1 MKKITLL
8 FVAIVATC
16 YCFAQ
21 NTLEVIDTGTI
32 SRVQWRDSVLRMN
45 KANIP
50 TGFLLEYSMFGLEGT
65 RYDGINN
72 NDDTIKDNGR
82 IFELHSTL
90 YHSKVNSNAAID
102 VTDTLFSKAYFAHRN
117 SNVIPLTFIY
127 QKYNVI
133 RQSALSEGL
142 FTIAADSVGILD
154 AASQPVSPYNEQE
167 LFAFAPFK
175 TSITRFNAIPFTL
188 PNELFYM
195 QGFTSVE
202 VDFGDG
208 AGYRLL
214 NKGGG
219 VNIYYATEG
228 LKYLT
233 AKITTTGGVRI
244 AKCRIDY
251 KRPSFFSQPDSSWTI
266 STTPVFTDDEDY
278 INNGAV
284 PQSQPN
290 NPALPPNSLI
300 NLFLQNQNP
309 GARVTRDLGCDG
321 VFDKPIIIVEGFDP
335 TDDVGFE
342 DLRRQ
347 FAQNEFIIT
356 MRAYGYDI
364 VYVDFTKNQTYIE
377 NNARVLEQVI
387 NQVNQTKVG
396 NHKSTVIGYSM
407 GGLIARWCLKDMEDR
422 NLTHN
427 VENYFSYDAPHQ
439 GVNIPLGMQ
448 YFFNEMIY
456 DMPYLYLNADLMRTY
471 DASKSPA
478 ARQMI
483 VTFASYNNGLLP
495 LFPNLTT
502 LDPIRNVFADRL
514 LAKGYPQQTNN
525 YGVAL
530 GRGNNTNGTKDAG
543 NGLQFTPANPFGPQ
557 TEIFSA
563 SLNYL
568 LIEMATSVRAVPENN
583 TKATIAIYAFK
594 GLTFR
599 KIFGIPFATVALRL
613 RFFNYTGQYPY
624 DDAMGSFERTQEE
637 FAFNWP
643 LTIGGATTNG
653 HNAHCFVP
661 TASALDLQNQGYGSG
676 TKWQSNNMFFNVD
689 NLIQNIGQVGGN
701 TLSTSSLSPFEAVIT
716 STTENPFL
724 VWNFWHNDNITF
736 DAAQF
741 IQRKILNTIPVNCA
755 GTNGMCNATLSV
767 TGPTTICTNG
777 ATYQLQGNTT
787 GLTINWT
794 IQNGTLAIVS
804 GQGTNSI
811 TVNKLYDGA
820 EVVKA
825 TVTNACGT
833 NLVLTQN
840 VTVGVP
846 IIEFVNF
853 TNGVTGEA
861 HFCSSHIGNQFEVYF
876 SNTPTNTSI
885 QYRILSWPSLNVVYT
900 DPNSYPTGSPIT
912 VYYTPTP
919 EWYVL
924 EVRATN
930 DCGTG
935 DWIGFEVEYKDC
947 TERGGGEYFR
957 VQTSPNPA
965 SSDINVTIDQEKPEV
980 KALSASETIHY
991 ILYDFNKAKPVKQWK
1006 FLNNQKQYKLNIQGI
1021 KSGQYVLIVT
1031 KGKYRQTK
1039 QVIVQ

>member
-1 MKKITLL
+1 MTLF
-8 FVAIVATC
+8 FVAVIATL

-21 NTLEVIDTGTI
+21 NTLEVIDTGSI

-50 TGFLLEYSMFGLEGT
+50 TGFLLEYSMFGLEGA
-65 RYDGINN
+65 RYDGVNN

-117 SNVIPLTFIY
+117 TNVIPLTFIY

-154 AASQPVSPYNEQE
+154 AASQPFSPYSEQE

-175 TSITRFNAIPFTL
+175 TNITRFNAIPFTL

-195 QGFTSVE
+195 QGLTTVE
-202 VDFGDG
+202 IDFGDG

-214 NKGGG
+214 NKGGT
-219 VNIYYATEG
+219 VNIYYAAEG

-251 KRPSFFSQPDSSWTI
+251 KRPAFFSQPDSSWTI

-309 GARVTRDLGCDG
+309 GARVTRLLGCDG

-335 TDDVGFE
+335 LDDVGAE
-342 DLRRQ
+342 SLQAQ
-347 FAQNEFIIT
+347 FGARNFIT
-356 MRAYGYDI
+356 TLRAYGYDF
-364 VYVDFTKNQTYIE
+364 VFVDFTKNQTYIE

-387 NQVNQTKVG
+387 NHVNQTKIG

-483 VTFASYNNGLLP
+483 VTFASYNYGLLP

-502 LDPIRNVFADRL
+502 LDPIRATFAHRL
-514 LAKGYPQQTNN
+514 QAKGYPQQTNN

-543 NGLQFTPANPFGPQ
+543 NGLQFTPAIPFGPQ

-583 TKATIAIYAFK
+583 TKATIAVYAFK

-624 DDAMGSFERTQEE
+624 DDAMGSYEETQKG
-637 FAFNWP
+637 FADNWP
-643 LTIGGATTNG
+643 LTIGGATTND
-653 HNAHCFVP
+653 HDAHCFVP
-661 TASALDLQNQGYGSG
+661 TASALDLQNQGYSSG
-676 TKWQSNNMFFNVD
+676 NKWQSNNMFFNID
-689 NLIQNIGQVGGN
+689 NLIQNEGQVAGN
-701 TLSTSSLSPFEAVIT
+701 TLSIPSLSPFEAVIT
-716 STTENPFL
+716 STIESTSPAPE
-724 VWNFWHNDNITF
+724 NFWHIENINIET
-736 DAAQF
+736 AEF
-741 IQRKILNTIPVNCA
+741 IQRKILNAAPVNCA
-755 GTNGMCNATLSV
+755 GGNGMCNGTLSI
-767 TGPTTICTNG
+767 TGTSTVCSTG
-777 ATYQLQGNTT
+777 AYQLLGNAN
-787 GLTINWT
+787 GLTINWSS
-794 IQNGTLAIVS
+794 QNGRMSITG
-804 GQGTNSI
+804 GQGTNAI
-811 TVNKLYDGA
+811 TVSALSNGLD
-820 EVVKA
+820 VIKA
-825 TVTNACGT
+825 TVTNSCGT
-833 NLVLTQN
+833 SVVLTFN
-840 VTVGVP
+840 VTVGP
-846 IIEFVNF
+846 PSTPSIHTVNF
-853 TNGVTGEA
+853 LGNDVQLFATAYQGANYNWYENNVLTEANGT
-861 HFCSSHIGNQFEVYF
+861 Y
-876 SNTPTNTSI
+876 
-885 QYRILSWPSLNVVYT
+885 
-900 DPNSYPTGSPIT
+900 
-912 VYYTPTP
+912 VYYTYLPCGQSRTVQV
-919 EWYVL
+919 E
-924 EVRATN
+924 AFN
-930 DCGTG
+930 ACGTSSQG
-935 DWIGFEVEYKDC
+935 SRFITMNCGPRDRFSV
-947 TERGGGEYFR
+947 
-957 VQTSPNPA
+957 SPNPA
-965 SSDINVTIDQEKPEV
+965 SSEVSVKIVETETSIYSNTIQELQITDNTGTIKLHKKYSKGTKLV
-980 KALSASETIHY
+980 KVGVGQLLPGTYFIR
-991 ILYDFNKAKPVKQWK
+991 IYDGKEWQSQQ
-1006 FLNNQKQYKLNIQGI
+1006 LIIQ
-1021 KSGQYVLIVT
+1021 
-1031 KGKYRQTK
+1031 R
-1039 QVIVQ
+1039 